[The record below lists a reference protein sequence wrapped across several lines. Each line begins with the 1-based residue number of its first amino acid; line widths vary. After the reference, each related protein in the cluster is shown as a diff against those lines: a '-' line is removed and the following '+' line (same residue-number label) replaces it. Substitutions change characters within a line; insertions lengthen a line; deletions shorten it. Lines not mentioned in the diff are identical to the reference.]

1 MATLPAFFR
10 RNEAPAGPTQAPETP
25 LRAARPR
32 AERDPFA
39 LRSLP
44 HEDILLFCKKIDNSR
59 LVREPDPQ
67 SRGTCWSVIGAAS
80 VVLLIVTS
88 ASAPYVASTIAGYK
102 LETLRSEERRLL
114 DERRNL
120 DLQEAE
126 RVSPERLDQIAKDKH
141 LFPPAAGQMVR
152 LDGRASDG
160 AVAMA
165 K

>member
-10 RNEAPAGPTQAPETP
+10 RQEAPAGPAQAPETT
-25 LRAARPR
+25 RAARPR
-32 AERDPFA
+32 AERDPYA

-59 LVREPDPQ
+59 LVREPDMQ
-67 SRGTCWSVIGAAS
+67 ARGTCWSVIATAG
-80 VVLLIVTS
+80 VVLLILTS
-88 ASAPYVASTIAGYK
+88 ASVPYVASTLAGYK

-120 DLQEAE
+120 DLEEAE
-126 RVSPERLDQIAKDKH
+126 LLSPARLDQIAKDKH
-141 LFPPAAGQMVR
+141 LAPPASGQVIR
-152 LDGRASDG
+152 LDGKDS

>member
-1 MATLPAFFR
+1 MSTLPAFFR
-10 RNEAPAGPTQAPETP
+10 RQEAPAAPVQAPETT
-25 LRAARPR
+25 RAARPR
-32 AERDPFA
+32 AERDPYA
-39 LRSLP
+39 LRALP

-67 SRGTCWSVIGAAS
+67 ARGACWSVIGAAC

-88 ASAPYVASTIAGYK
+88 ASVPYVAATLSGYK
-102 LETLRSEERRLL
+102 LETLRTEERRLI

-120 DLQEAE
+120 DLEEAE
-126 RVSPERLDQIAKDKH
+126 LLSPARLDQIAKAKQ
-141 LFPPAAGQMVR
+141 LVPPASGQVVR
-152 LDGRASDG
+152 LDGKDG

>member
-1 MATLPAFFR
+1 MAALPAFFR
-10 RNEAPAGPTQAPETP
+10 KNEAPAGPAKAPETHA
-25 LRAARPR
+25 RAARPR

-39 LRSLP
+39 LRALP

-59 LVREPDPQ
+59 LVREADPQ
-67 SRGTCWSVIGAAS
+67 ARGACWSVIGAAC

-88 ASAPYVASTIAGYK
+88 ASAPFVGSTISGYK
-102 LETLRSEERRLL
+102 LEALRLEERRLL

-126 RVSPERLDQIAKDKH
+126 LLSPERLNRLAHDKQ
-141 LFPPAAGQMVR
+141 LFPPASNQVVR
-152 LDGRASDG
+152 LDGKDG